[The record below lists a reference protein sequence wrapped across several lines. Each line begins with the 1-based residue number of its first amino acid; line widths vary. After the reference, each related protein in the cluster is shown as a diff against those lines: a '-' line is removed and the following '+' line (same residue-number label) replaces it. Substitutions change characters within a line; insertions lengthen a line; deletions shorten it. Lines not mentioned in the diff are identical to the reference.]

1 MRTRLLA
8 SPLANTLALDA
19 AILVVCAAVLRAPG
33 AVLWLSTEPNG
44 RVVGLAVVGCG
55 WFTAR
60 VVVRTATGFRRALA
74 FVAAVLT
81 TLVGVLRG
89 SGPGVVDALASQN
102 LWRPDS
108 GVLEGAVAS
117 LCAAAAVW
125 AWITSPATRR

>member
-1 MRTRLLA
+1 M
-8 SPLANTLALDA
+8 
-19 AILVVCAAVLRAPG
+19 PG
-33 AVLWLSTEPNG
+33 AALWLSTEPNG
-44 RVVGLAVVGCG
+44 RIAGLALVGCG

-81 TLVGVLRG
+81 TLTGVLRG
-89 SGPGVVDALASQN
+89 SGPAVADALAAQS
-102 LWRPDS
+102 LWRADS
-108 GVLEGAVAS
+108 GVLEGAVAA